1 MARITVEELFET
13 AKSGQRKMTASERR
27 RVLLYLDEIGEK
39 GLTVFELARI
49 FRVSE
54 QQIRDDKRRIIQH
67 YVGGLTPEFAML
79 FVAKHFKDT
88 EDLISTARR
97 GLDQNDPGST
107 LERFYIETLSKLY
120 RDRWGA
126 LQEVGI
132 VRKELANMN
141 ADEEK
146 WVATVAPDGECGV
159 HKDETKTVKSDKPE

>member
-1 MARITVEELFET
+1 MARITVEELFEIAKAGKRKLT
-13 AKSGQRKMTASERR
+13 ATERR

-39 GLTVFELARI
+39 KFTTFELART
-49 FRVSE
+49 FQVSE

-88 EDLISTARR
+88 EDLISVAKR
-97 GLDQNDPGST
+97 GLDENEAGTQ
-107 LERFYIETLSKLY
+107 LERFYIETLGKLY

-159 HKDETKTVKSDKPE
+159 HKDESTTVKSDKPE